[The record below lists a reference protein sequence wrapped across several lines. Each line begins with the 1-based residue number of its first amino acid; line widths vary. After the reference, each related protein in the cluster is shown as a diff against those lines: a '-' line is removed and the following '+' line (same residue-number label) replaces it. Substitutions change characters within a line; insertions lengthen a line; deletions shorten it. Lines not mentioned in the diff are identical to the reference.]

1 MDKEF
6 DLVHKIL
13 KGDINRFETLIND
26 YQRLV
31 AHIVFRMT
39 GTSEGLEE
47 LCHEIFIK
55 VYQNLERFNFNA
67 KLSTWIARIAH
78 NHCINHLRK
87 RKVELIDD
95 RAAHDDDN
103 ANLLDK
109 ISTGAYSESSI
120 PDQELEQKELTGYI
134 QKEIQ
139 QLPENYRT
147 ILTLYHVDEMSYKD
161 ISEILDLP
169 EGTVKSYL
177 FRARKQLKEK
187 LVMRTRGEEVWQ

>member
-6 DLVHKIL
+6 DLVHKII
-13 KGDINRFETLIND
+13 KGDINRFETLITN

-31 AHIVFRMT
+31 AHIVYRMT
-39 GTSEGLEE
+39 GTNEGLEE

-55 VYQNLERFNFNA
+55 VYQNLESFNFNA

-78 NHCINHLRK
+78 NHCVNHLRK

-95 RAAHDDDN
+95 RAKDDESV
-103 ANLLDK
+103 NLLDN
-109 ISTGAYSESSI
+109 ISTGAYSDSSA
-120 PDQELEQKELTGYI
+120 PDQELEQKELTEYI
-134 QKEIQ
+134 QEEIKL
-139 QLPENYRT
+139 LPENYRT
-147 ILTLYHVDEMSYKD
+147 ILTLYHVDEMSYRD

-177 FRARKQLKEK
+177 FRARKMLKEK
-187 LVMRTRGEEVWQ
+187 LVIRTRGEEVWQ